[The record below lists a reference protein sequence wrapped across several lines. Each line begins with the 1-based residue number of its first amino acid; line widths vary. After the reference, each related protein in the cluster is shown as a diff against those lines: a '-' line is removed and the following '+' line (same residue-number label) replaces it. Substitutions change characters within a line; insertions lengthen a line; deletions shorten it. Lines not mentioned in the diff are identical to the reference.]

1 MSMMINYILNF
12 TSEWKD
18 ISNTHSK
25 KVYPVLK
32 LQRQSS
38 SPESGSLTISNKAK
52 PLILQVP
59 WFQSPNIYAQNL
71 TTASTMKTANINKR
85 RNNG

>member
-18 ISNTHSK
+18 ISNTYSK

-38 SPESGSLTISNKAK
+38 STESGSLTISNKAK
-52 PLILQVP
+52 PLILLVP

-85 RNNG
+85 RKNG